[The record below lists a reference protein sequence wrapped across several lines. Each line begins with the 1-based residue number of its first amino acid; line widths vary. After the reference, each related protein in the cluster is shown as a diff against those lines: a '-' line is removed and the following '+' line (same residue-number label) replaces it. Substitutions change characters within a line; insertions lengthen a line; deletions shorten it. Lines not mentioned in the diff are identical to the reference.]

1 MRLNSITLRNYKKFT
16 EEKNIDFSSNINLII
31 GNNGSG
37 KSSILQAIAAVIGN
51 ATQELEKPSKLNWSG
66 FNYELL
72 QSGGLPPMLKMQ
84 VEFSEKEI
92 TKTQQYFDEIQQ
104 QGRNIHTRPGNQKSI
119 YIDLDFD
126 KDKVVCRKQNDFF
139 QFRGYI
145 YAKQLVASN
154 PYKSLFADVGNI
166 YWYTEERNSR
176 SFRNVKSTE
185 NLEDIRDFL
194 VSRYR
199 FHQRVKYGEIEL
211 ENDQRDIYQDIVDLY
226 QTIFPDRKLVGSAP
240 RRNPLDAYKPDFF
253 YFSDGTHQYEI
264 SEMSAGERSIFPM
277 IIDFANWK
285 INNSIILIDE
295 IELHL
300 HPPLQQAL
308 ISALPKLGKNN
319 QFIITT
325 HSDYVAYMVDDTN
338 KIYL

>member
-1 MRLNSITLRNYKKFT
+1 MRLKSIVLRNYKKFT
-16 EEKNIDFSSNINLII
+16 EEKRIDFSSNITLII

-51 ATQELEKPSKLNWSG
+51 ATQELDKPSKLNWSG

-72 QSGGLPPMLKMQ
+72 QSGGLPPFLKLQ
-84 VEFSEKEI
+84 VTFSENELA
-92 TKTQQYFDEIQQ
+92 KTSQYFQELQQ
-104 QGRNIHTRPGNQKSI
+104 QGRSIHTKPGNKKEV
-119 YIDLDFD
+119 YIDFDFD
-126 KDKVVCRKQNDFF
+126 RDKAVCLKQNDFF
-139 QFRGYI
+139 QFRGYV
-145 YAKQLVASN
+145 YAKQLAASN
-154 PYKSLFADVGNI
+154 PFKSLFADVGNI

-176 SFRNVKSTE
+176 SFRNIK
-185 NLEDIRDFL
+185 NNKDLEDIRDFL

-199 FHQRVKYGEIEL
+199 FHQRVKYGEIAL
-211 ENDQRDIYQDIVDLY
+211 ENDQRDIYEDIVQLY

-240 RRNPLDAYKPDFF
+240 RRNPLDALKPDFF
-253 YFSDGTHQYEI
+253 YLSDGTHQYEI
-264 SEMSAGERSIFPM
+264 SEMSAGERAIFPM

-300 HPPLQQAL
+300 HPPLQQSL
-308 ISALPKLGKNN
+308 ITALPKLGKNN